1 MVAGLQLRKP
11 DKPIPTPSEVSEW
24 ADRPYRSLVGSLIY
38 LAIATRPDIVYAA
51 RNLSSFLDRYR
62 LEHWDAAVRVLRYLK
77 GTRLFTL
84 TLGGKNSLQL
94 SAYSDSDYANCV
106 DTSRSI
112 SGYCFTLG
120 SGMISWC
127 S

>member
-1 MVAGLQLRKP
+1 MVAGLQLRRP

-24 ADRPYRSLVGSLIY
+24 ADRPYRSLVGGLMY
-38 LAIATRPDIVYAA
+38 LAIATRPDIVYAV
-51 RNLSSFLDRYR
+51 RHLSSFLDRYR
-62 LEHWDAAVRVLRYLK
+62 PEHWEAAVRVLRLK
-77 GTRLFTL
+77 GSRLFTL
-84 TLGGKNSLQL
+84 TLCGKNSLQL

-112 SGYCFTLG
+112 SGYCFTPM